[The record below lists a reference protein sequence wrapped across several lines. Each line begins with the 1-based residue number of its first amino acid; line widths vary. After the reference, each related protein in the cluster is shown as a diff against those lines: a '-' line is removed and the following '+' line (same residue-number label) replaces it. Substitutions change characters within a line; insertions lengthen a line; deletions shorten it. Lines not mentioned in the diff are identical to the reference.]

1 MPLSSLKIIILNML
15 AASSTG
21 IMSPF
26 EYDEVY
32 KGEQQNHGCIAV
44 ANEQQRSRSQ
54 TLVSNCISP
63 TNLHSE
69 SNSDSDSDVEL
80 ESRRTSRS
88 RCFQM
93 SSSTFEESNPLS
105 KLHPAEKK
113 ARSVSFDGGCLLI
126 PQIFERRSR
135 SQSVSE
141 PHQHKSS
148 SNSTDVLESTLQV
161 HSDHADGSPSSSPMK
176 SKSLPLS
183 YEDLNGVK
191 DKDLILPSVASTP
204 YSFENAFDYKRCVGF
219 TSSKSTHRFL
229 SAEAPSTP
237 KSMSDSSGEIL
248 LRDCFGNSR
257 EALVL
262 RSHIPARQDQYNAIA
277 PIIRSN
283 EVAIFNVAIS
293 SMKSNSH
300 CTCVLILTIVNMIA
314 GDVGNICPI
323 SNDLL

>member
-21 IMSPF
+21 IMSRF

-69 SNSDSDSDVEL
+69 SNSDSDSDVDL

-105 KLHPAEKK
+105 KRHPADRK
-113 ARSVSFDGGCLLI
+113 ARSVSFDGGCLPI

-135 SQSVSE
+135 SQSVLE
-141 PHQHKSS
+141 PHEHKSS
-148 SNSTDVLESTLQV
+148 LNSADVLESTLQV
-161 HSDHADGSPSSSPMK
+161 HSDNADGSQSSSPMK
-176 SKSLPLS
+176 SKSQPLS
-183 YEDLNGVK
+183 NEDLNGVK
-191 DKDLILPSVASTP
+191 DKDLILPSVASSP

-237 KSMSDSSGEIL
+237 KSTSDSTSEIL

-283 EVAIFNVAIS
+283 EVVIFNIAIS
-293 SMKSNSH
+293 SMKLNSYV
-300 CTCVLILTIVNMIA
+300 C
-314 GDVGNICPI
+314 
-323 SNDLL
+323 